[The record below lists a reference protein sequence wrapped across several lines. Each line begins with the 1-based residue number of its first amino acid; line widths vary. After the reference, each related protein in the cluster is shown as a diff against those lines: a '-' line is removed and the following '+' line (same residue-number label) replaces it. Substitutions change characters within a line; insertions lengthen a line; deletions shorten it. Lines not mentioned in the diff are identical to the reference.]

1 MQAKKRYG
9 QNFINNPHLINR
21 IVNLLEPAANADNLV
36 IEIGPGR
43 GALTG
48 QLTKYFKKVVA
59 IEIDPDL
66 VTFLKANQ
74 QASNLEIVEADVLKI
89 DWQTLL
95 KKHQMPQQ
103 KVFLI
108 SNLPYYIT
116 SPILFD
122 IFKHAHF
129 FDRAIFMMQK
139 EVAERITAQ
148 KSTKNYNNLSV
159 ISQFFGDLDFSF
171 IVPKKFFQPQPK
183 VDSAIVKI
191 DFREQKE
198 LPSTEVEEFTVFVR
212 NLFNNRRK
220 TILNNFSRLTNNR
233 NAAIQYLK
241 LVGIDNSL
249 RPENLDL
256 NDFIALFKVLKNE
269 KNYLNKK

>member
-9 QNFINNPHLINR
+9 QNFIDNPHLINR
-21 IVNLLEPAANADNLV
+21 IVNLLEPATNSENLV

-43 GALTG
+43 GALTA

-59 IEIDPDL
+59 VEIDPEL
-66 VTFLKANQ
+66 VKYLKLNHQ
-74 QASNLEIVEADVLKI
+74 TPNLEIVEADILKV
-89 DWQTLL
+89 DWQNLL
-95 KKHQMPQQ
+95 KKYQTPQQ

-116 SPILFD
+116 SPILFN
-122 IFKHAHF
+122 IFKNSRF

-148 KSTKNYNNLSV
+148 KSTKNYNNFSV

-171 IVPKKFFQPQPK
+171 IVPKKFFKPQPK

-191 DFREQKE
+191 DFHQQTK
-198 LPSTEVEEFTVFVR
+198 LPSTEADAFTAFVR

-233 NAAIQYLK
+233 KVAIQYLE
-241 LVGIDNSL
+241 LAGIDNSL
-249 RPENLDL
+249 RPENLSL
-256 NDFIALFKVLKNE
+256 NDFITLFKVSRSEGNHS
-269 KNYLNKK
+269 NYS